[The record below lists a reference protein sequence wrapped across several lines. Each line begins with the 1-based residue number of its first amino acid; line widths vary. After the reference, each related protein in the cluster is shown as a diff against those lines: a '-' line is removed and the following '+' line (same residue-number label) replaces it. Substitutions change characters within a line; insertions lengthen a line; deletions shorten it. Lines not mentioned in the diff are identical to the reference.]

1 MGPWLQGHKPPRVR
15 PVGEGALSPHRSW
28 GWAHLKEVL
37 LLGPFKS
44 RVGTVRGVSQNLKAH
59 CSWLYK
65 LLVLYRAVMPP
76 FFLSPALFEHKL
88 PGERMAFQGAP
99 GHGTASSVRRQKVSQ
114 LQTGERNRRTC
125 AASTVLFSGP
135 TVRLE
140 AAKLRETFQ
149 IHLGKVVLG
158 ER

>member
-15 PVGEGALSPHRSW
+15 PVGEGAPSPHRSR
-28 GWAHLKEVL
+28 GRAHLKEVL

-44 RVGTVRGVSQNLKAH
+44 RVGTVGGVSQNLKAH

-88 PGERMAFQGAP
+88 PGEDGFSRSTWSWHSQQRP
-99 GHGTASSVRRQKVSQ
+99 RTESVSAADRREEQADLCCFDSVVS
-114 LQTGERNRRTC
+114 L
-125 AASTVLFSGP
+125 VPL
-135 TVRLE
+135 
-140 AAKLRETFQ
+140 
-149 IHLGKVVLG
+149 
-158 ER
+158 